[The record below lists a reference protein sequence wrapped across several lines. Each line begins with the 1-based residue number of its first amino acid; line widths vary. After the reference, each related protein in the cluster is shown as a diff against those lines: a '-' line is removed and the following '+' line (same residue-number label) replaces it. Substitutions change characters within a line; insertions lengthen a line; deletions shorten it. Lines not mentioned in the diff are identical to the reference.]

1 MRRRWLGRV
10 GLVATM
16 ALLVCAATAQ
26 AQLRQ
31 KNPADQ
37 PGPYVL
43 DARGLLIGVP
53 AVGAF
58 YPSAPTGTRV
68 PRRSLGFDVGSHVYR
83 GKIGPARLGFGVD
96 MLRSRGTTTTAGAV
110 LAVSATSST
119 TSSSTSTSSTTPGDA
134 QVVTHFTSLAPQIS
148 FNFGGRN
155 GWSYLSGGYGVGT
168 FSSAITQDRSG
179 PAAGR
184 VTLTNDGQW
193 TRVVNIGAG
202 ARWFT
207 SDRLAF
213 TFDARVHKLGASGTR
228 PSTQMF
234 GMSVG
239 VALR

>member
-1 MRRRWLGRV
+1 MLFR
-10 GLVATM
+10 
-16 ALLVCAATAQ
+16 
-26 AQLRQ
+26 
-31 KNPADQ
+31 
-37 PGPYVL
+37 
-43 DARGLLIGVP
+43 
-53 AVGAF
+53 
-58 YPSAPTGTRV
+58 S
-68 PRRSLGFDVGSHVYR
+68 SLGFGVGAHVYH
-83 GKIGPARLGFGVD
+83 GKLGPARLGFGVD
-96 MLRSRGTTTTAGAV
+96 MLRSRGATTTAGAV

-119 TSSSTSTSSTTPGDA
+119 TSSSASSTSSSTSTSATTPGDA
-134 QVVTHFTSLAPQIS
+134 QVVTHFTGLAPQIS

-213 TFDARVHKLGASGTR
+213 TFDARIHKLGASGTR